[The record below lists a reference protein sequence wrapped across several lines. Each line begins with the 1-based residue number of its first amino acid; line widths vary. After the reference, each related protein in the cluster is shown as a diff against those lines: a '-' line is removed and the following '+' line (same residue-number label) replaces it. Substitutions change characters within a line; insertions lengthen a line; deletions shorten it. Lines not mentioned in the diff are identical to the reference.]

1 MRRARCLCVM
11 AVVAIGAIA
20 AVTGAAAATAPAKA
34 GAAAVPARNA
44 HAAASVPIY
53 LNPAYSAVE
62 RATDLVSRMTL
73 AEKAGQMISSR
84 PPAIPRLGVAAWGW
98 WNESNH
104 GVNALTLTPSGNA
117 TTIDNTTSYPS
128 DLSLGSTWNPDLVYH
143 EAGMIGA
150 EAREVAPNNRENLD
164 FYAPTVNLSRDPRW
178 GRNDE
183 AWSEDPT
190 LTADLA
196 SQYVDG
202 LQGETQQGVLPKSAH
217 GYYQAIATL
226 KHFAANNS
234 EVNRLTGSSDMD
246 QRTLREYYTA
256 QFASIIQQ
264 SHPGAI
270 MSAYNE
276 VNGVP
281 APADVQ
287 LIDTM
292 ARESFGFTGYFTSD
306 CDAVYEIEQGHHWQP
321 PGAPAPL
328 DQFGRSAFANS
339 AGEDLECNAG
349 YSDQF
354 NYSNTIPTALSQHIA
369 TQTDTYNV
377 GDVDTSLVRL
387 FAARIEAGEFDSESR
402 VPWVAR
408 PASSTPSRG
417 FRGSPGPVPSS
428 AVSSGSTATRTW
440 LRPRR
445 RRGWPRTVR
454 WPIRASCC

>member
-1 MRRARCLCVM
+1 
-11 AVVAIGAIA
+11 
-20 AVTGAAAATAPAKA
+20 
-34 GAAAVPARNA
+34 
-44 HAAASVPIY
+44 
-53 LNPAYSAVE
+53 
-62 RATDLVSRMTL
+62 MTL
-73 AEKAGQMISSR
+73 AEKAGQMVSSR
-84 PPAIPRLGVAAWGW
+84 PPAIARLGVAAWGW

-104 GVNALTLTPSGNA
+104 GVNELTLTPSGNA
-117 TTIDNTTSYPS
+117 TPLGQHHV
-128 DLSLGSTWNPDLVYH
+128 LSVGSVTWQHLEPDLVYQ
-143 EAGMIGA
+143 EAGMISD

-183 AWSEDPT
+183 TWSEDPT

-217 GYYQAIATL
+217 GYYKAIATL

-264 SHPGAI
+264 SHPGSI

-292 ARESFGFTGYFTSD
+292 ARETFGFTGYFTSD
-306 CDAVYEIEQGHHWQP
+306 CDAIFEIQNGHQWQP
-321 PGAPAPL
+321 PG
-328 DQFGRSAFANS
+328 SVCS
-339 AGEDLECNAG
+339 
-349 YSDQF
+349 
-354 NYSNTIPTALSQHIA
+354 
-369 TQTDTYNV
+369 
-377 GDVDTSLVRL
+377 
-387 FAARIEAGEFDSESR
+387 
-402 VPWVAR
+402 AR
-408 PASSTPSRG
+408 P
-417 FRGSPGPVPSS
+417 
-428 AVSSGSTATRTW
+428 
-440 LRPRR
+440 
-445 RRGWPRTVR
+445 VR
-454 WPIRASCC
+454 A